1 MNVSIY
7 GLLKLSQITISL
19 RYQEELGEVVVRVR
33 VQIEDYIISI
43 DVYFP
48 FYKVTVKHRCSV

>member
-33 VQIEDYIISI
+33 VQI
-43 DVYFP
+43 
-48 FYKVTVKHRCSV
+48 